1 VSPLSE
7 TQAQGKTP
15 EQRRGQRDFRRT
27 ICYGL
32 HVAELMNTIVLV
44 TGGSGGLGRA
54 LARAFARQGSRVV
67 IAARSEAKLKE
78 AAEEIGGEGG
88 QVLAL
93 PCDVAEKKQVEELAA
108 AIRARWGAVQILINN
123 AGVARAASFLE
134 TTDAMWDEILRTNLT
149 GAFYCCKVF
158 LPGMIEAKWGRI
170 INIGSTTSK
179 VGYSHVAA
187 YASSK
192 HGLLGLTRALAL
204 ETARMGITVNAICP
218 GYLDDEL
225 THANAQRMA
234 EKTGKSVEQIIA
246 SFAST
251 APQRRLIDPD
261 EEAGLALLLASEK
274 LGGMTGQAISVD
286 GGATMA

>member
-1 VSPLSE
+1 MTSE
-7 TQAQGKTP
+7 EQVKQLERGVAAKFGK
-15 EQRRGQRDFRRT
+15 
-27 ICYGL
+27 
-32 HVAELMNTIVLV
+32 
-44 TGGSGGLGRA
+44 
-54 LARAFARQGSRVV
+54 
-67 IAARSEAKLKE
+67 
-78 AAEEIGGEGG
+78 
-88 QVLAL
+88 
-93 PCDVAEKKQVEELAA
+93 
-108 AIRARWGAVQILINN
+108 VQILINN

-158 LPGMIEAKWGRI
+158 LPGMIDAKWGRI

-187 YASSK
+187 YVSSK

-204 ETARMGITVNAICP
+204 ETARLGITVNAICP

-261 EEAGLALLLASEK
+261 EVAGLALLLASEK
-274 LGGMTGQAISVD
+274 LGGMTGQAVSVD

>member
-1 VSPLSE
+1 M
-7 TQAQGKTP
+7 A
-15 EQRRGQRDFRRT
+15 
-27 ICYGL
+27 GL
-32 HVAELMNTIVLV
+32 KNSIVLV
-44 TGGSGGLGRA
+44 TGGSGGLGRS
-54 LARAFARQGSRVV
+54 LARAFAQEGCRVV
-67 IAARSEAKLKE
+67 ITARDPARLKV
-78 AAEEIGGEGG
+78 AAEDIGRAGGEL
-88 QVLAL
+88 LAL
-93 PCDVAEKKQVEELAA
+93 PCDITDKKQLEELAET
-108 AIRARWGAVQILINN
+108 IRARWGAVQILINN

-134 TTDAMWDEILRTNLT
+134 TTDEMWDEILRTNLT
-149 GAFYCCKVF
+149 GAFYCCKAF

-187 YASSK
+187 YVSSK

-204 ETARMGITVNAICP
+204 EMARSGITVNAICP

-225 THANAQRMA
+225 TRANAQRMA
-234 EKTGKSVEQIIA
+234 EKTGKSVEQILA

-261 EEAGLALLLASEK
+261 EVAALALLLAGEK
-274 LGGMTGQAISVD
+274 MGGMTGQAVSVD

>member
-1 VSPLSE
+1 M
-7 TQAQGKTP
+7 
-15 EQRRGQRDFRRT
+15 
-27 ICYGL
+27 
-32 HVAELMNTIVLV
+32 AELMNTIVLV

-108 AIRARWGAVQILINN
+108 AIRQRWGAVQILINN

-149 GAFYCCKVF
+149 GTFYCCKVF

-187 YASSK
+187 YVSSK

-234 EKTGKSVEQIIA
+234 EKTGKSVEQILA

-261 EEAGLALLLASEK
+261 EVAGLALLLASEK